1 MLHRF
6 ISGPN
11 NQPDDK
17 SPKKPIVVRSA
28 SLTNSSEKFELNF
41 DEEFELNF
49 DGDEAPEEPPV
60 QAATVD
66 SPIAPTPI
74 HPSVNG
80 AFANGNG
87 TFTTGSDSSEESA
100 VVQVPV
106 LESTGIEVP
115 EYSMVAV
122 NGNGK
127 IGGAN
132 LSPYDLE
139 KEATIVSD
147 NGTVAVPVEAHLTEL
162 SPANPSIPASA
173 EVDPNPKPAQSAV
186 ADEPED
192 ELLTQAQLG
201 HTEAIEALLNRELQ
215 DHGLQVVDVY
225 FRGDRL
231 QLTIESPTGA
241 PQELVE
247 QTLRPWLI
255 KLKLA
260 TTRTVELFGQKT
272 EEDLP
277 LWRVENELAVL
288 EAMGGDELALP
299 SLDEIRAVS
308 DAKQEEVAAFLAQYE
323 AGERVFRKIDLGEAN
338 LAGVSLTLADLQESV
353 FTWADLSGTSLYHVN
368 LNYAKLR
375 FANLTGA
382 KLRSAS
388 LQGTDFTSANL
399 TGADL
404 SWSNLR
410 GANLTGANLTDIN
423 LQNAVLERVVMP
435 DGTLL
440 D

>member
-11 NQPDDK
+11 NQPEDDNF
-17 SPKKPIVVRSA
+17 PKNPIVVRSA
-28 SLTNSSEKFELNF
+28 SLADSSEKFELNF

-49 DGDEAPEEPPV
+49 DADESPEESPIRT
-60 QAATVD
+60 AIVD
-66 SPIAPTPI
+66 PPIAPTPI
-74 HPSVNG
+74 EELFNG
-80 AFANGNG
+80 TSANG
-87 TFTTGSDSSEESA
+87 TLTTDSDSSEAGA
-100 VVQVPV
+100 VVQVPAFEPTHVEV
-106 LESTGIEVP
+106 L
-115 EYSMVAV
+115 EYSMAVA
-122 NGNGK
+122 NGHGK
-127 IGGAN
+127 LGGTN

-173 EVDPNPKPAQSAV
+173 EVAPNPEPPQSVV

-201 HTEAIEALLNRELQ
+201 HAEAIKALFNRALQ
-215 DHGLQVVDVY
+215 DQDLQVVEVY

-231 QLTIESPTGA
+231 QLTIEGPTGA

-255 KLKLA
+255 KLKL
-260 TTRTVELFGQKT
+260 TTVRTVELFGQKIG
-272 EEDLP
+272 EDLP

-288 EAMGGDELALP
+288 EAMDADELALP

-308 DAKQEEVAAFLAQYE
+308 EAKQEEVAAFLAQYE
-323 AGERVFRKIDLGEAN
+323 AGERVFHKIDLSEAN

-353 FTWADLSGTSLYHVN
+353 FTWADLRDASLYHVN

-375 FANLTGA
+375 FANLTGV

-404 SWSNLR
+404 SWANLR
-410 GANLTGANLTDIN
+410 GANLTGANLTDVN

>member
-11 NQPDDK
+11 KQPGDD

-28 SLTNSSEKFELNF
+28 SLADSPEKFELKF
-41 DEEFELNF
+41 DE
-49 DGDEAPEEPPV
+49 DEIVPEV
-60 QAATVD
+60 L
-66 SPIAPTPI
+66 PTPAEI
-74 HPSVNG
+74 SPCPEATLAQSNTPTSAEHTD
-80 AFANGNG
+80 NG
-87 TFTTGSDSSEESA
+87 TSPSAHGNASEKSPEVHA
-100 VVQVPV
+100 LP
-106 LESTGIEVP
+106 LEP
-115 EYSMVAV
+115 LHR
-122 NGNGK
+122 NGLPDDFLLSIKDDNGK
-127 IGGAN
+127 TGGTN

-162 SPANPSIPASA
+162 SPANPSATGASS
-173 EVDPNPKPAQSAV
+173 VDLNLEPIQSPV
-186 ADEPED
+186 ADEPQND
-192 ELLTQAQLG
+192 ELLTRAKLG
-201 HTEAIEALLNRELQ
+201 DPEAIAALLNREFQ
-215 DHGLQVVDVY
+215 DPSLQVVDVY

-231 QLTIESPTGA
+231 QLTVESPTGA
-241 PQELVE
+241 PQDLVE

-255 KLKLA
+255 QLKS
-260 TTRTVELFGQKT
+260 TTRLAELFGQKT
-272 EEDLP
+272 GEDLP
-277 LWRVENELAVL
+277 LWRVEYDLTFL
-288 EAMGGDELALP
+288 EQSLDGDGLALP
-299 SLDEIRAVS
+299 SLDEISAVS
-308 DAKQEEVAAFLAQYE
+308 DAKQEEVAAFLAQYA
-323 AGERVFRKIDLGEAN
+323 AGERAFQKINLSEAN
-338 LAGVSLTLADLQESV
+338 LSGVALTLADLQESI
-353 FTWADLSGTSLYHVN
+353 FTWADLSGASLYHVN

-375 FANLTGA
+375 FANLMGT

-410 GANLTGANLTDIN
+410 GANLTGANLTDAN